1 MGAGSATT
9 TSNRSLNFGA
19 GPAKLPLEVL
29 EEVQNELLSYEG
41 SGMSIMEMSHRSK
54 EYGKIN
60 RDAQTAVREL
70 LNVPDNYKILF
81 IQGGGTGAFA
91 AVAMNL
97 LNRTGTADYCVTGT
111 WSSKAAK
118 EAEKYG
124 EVRLAFPVPKK
135 LGKIPDQSTWT
146 LNPDAS
152 YVYYCAN
159 ETVDG
164 VQFHFIPE
172 TNGVPLVTDMSS
184 CIMTEQVDVSKF
196 GCIFGGAQKNI
207 GPAGVTVVIMRED
220 LLGNPMKICP
230 SVFDFTNVNKENS
243 IHNTPATFSVY
254 VMERVFQWIQRNGGI
269 IAMEEQ
275 AIAKSSLLYS
285 TIENSNN
292 FYSCPIDRIA
302 RSKMNIPFR
311 VGGENGDERLEK
323 LFLKETEEL
332 RMFQLQGHR
341 SVGGMRASLYNAVTY
356 EDVQTLVNYMK
367 EFQRRHEHISTMQI
381 RNS

>member
-29 EEVQNELLSYEG
+29 EEVQNELLSYEL

-60 RDAQTAVREL
+60 KDAQTAVREL
-70 LNVPDNYKILF
+70 LNVPGNYKVLF

-91 AVAMNL
+91 AIAMNL

-135 LGKIPDQSTWT
+135 LGKIPDQSTWS

-172 TNGVPLVTDMSS
+172 TYGVPLVTDMSS
-184 CIMTEQVDVSKF
+184 CIMTEQLDVSKF

-207 GPAGVTVVIMRED
+207 GPAGVTVVIIRED

-254 VMERVFQWIQRNGGI
+254 VMERVFQWIQRNGGVA
-269 IAMEEQ
+269 AMEEQ
-275 AIAKSSLLYS
+275 ANAKSNLLYS
-285 TIENSNN
+285 TIENSNT

-323 LFLKETEEL
+323 LFLKETEEF

-367 EFQRRHEHISTMQI
+367 EFQRRHEQ
-381 RNS
+381 

>member
-9 TSNRSLNFGA
+9 TTNRSLNFGA

-29 EEVQNELLSYEG
+29 EEVQNELLSYVS

-54 EYGKIN
+54 EYVKIN
-60 RDAQTAVREL
+60 RDAQAAIREL
-70 LNVPDNYKILF
+70 LNVPDNYKVLF

-91 AVAMNL
+91 AVALNL

-118 EAEKYG
+118 EAAKYG

-135 LGKIPDQSTWT
+135 LGQIPDQSTWT
-146 LNPDAS
+146 LNPKAS

-184 CIMTEQVDVSKF
+184 SIMTEQLDVSKF

-207 GPAGVTVVIMRED
+207 GPAGVTVVIIRED
-220 LLGNPMKICP
+220 LLGNAMKVCP
-230 SVFDFTNVNKENS
+230 SVFDFTNVNKESS

-254 VMERVFQWIQRNGGI
+254 VMERVFQWIKRNGGVA
-269 IAMEEQ
+269 AMEQQ
-275 AIAKSSLLYS
+275 AIAKSKLLYT

-302 RSKMNIPFR
+302 RSRMNIPFR
-311 VGGENGDERLEK
+311 VGGENGDEKLEK
-323 LFLKETEEL
+323 LFLEETEKL

-356 EDVQTLVNYMK
+356 EDVETLVNYMK
-367 EFQRRHEHISTMQI
+367 EFQQKYGSQK
-381 RNS
+381 